1 VSAPAPSFPWEG
13 GRKGSVAL
21 CVSSL
26 MYTARGLGLGKTVVI
41 DRKLHRQMG
50 STGSRWVA
58 GLTLPAQ
65 GEQTG

>member
-1 VSAPAPSFPWEG
+1 
-13 GRKGSVAL
+13 
-21 CVSSL
+21 